1 MADDKHGD
9 LCPKARTGEHKYE
22 DLVVAADDGKIYYLK
37 REDYIDPKR
46 EITEQTCAHCYHRI
60 VEMLQQGVALGWI
73 RPRPG
78 NQACYLVNLSSLRRV
93 TPWEKPSW
101 TPDDTQ
107 DPVAEI
113 LASSEQSDI
122 AAQSATAAALAID
135 IEDTP
140 GALFWSE
147 KARLAAHKAVDAAT
161 KAQRDIVAYVQRFE
175 DARDKDKNK

>member
-1 MADDKHGD
+1 MADEKHGE

-22 DLVVAADDGKIYYLK
+22 DIVIAADDGKIYYLK

-46 EITEQTCAHCYHRI
+46 EITEQTCAHCYHR
-60 VEMLQQGVALGWI
+60 VLEMLQQGIALGWI

-101 TPDDTQ
+101 APDDKQ

-140 GALFWSE
+140 GAMYWAE
-147 KARLAAHKAVDAAT
+147 KARVAAHKAVDAAT
-161 KAQRDIVAYVQRFE
+161 QAQRKIVSYVHRLQE
-175 DARDKDKNK
+175 IAKKEE

>member
-60 VEMLQQGVALGWI
+60 IEMLQQGVALGWI

-93 TPWEKPSW
+93 TPWEKTSW
-101 TPDDTQ
+101 TPEDAK

-122 AAQSATAAALAID
+122 AAQSATAAALAMD
-135 IEDTP
+135 FEDTP
-140 GALFWSE
+140 GAMYWAE
-147 KARLAAHKAVDAAT
+147 KARGAAQKAARAAT
-161 KAQRDIVAYVQRFE
+161 EAQRQLVSYVH
-175 DARDKDKNK
+175 AREEAKDKDK